1 MSSSPYPSRSADG
14 GAPEEPGAPSFTY
27 PSRPVVL
34 VIDDEAGVRESLRI
48 ILQDDFEV
56 LEAAD
61 GAAALE
67 IVRSRRIDV
76 ALLDVRMPGEPGPAV
91 LPRILALSESI
102 AVILMTAVP
111 QVRTAVD
118 AIKAGAY
125 DYVIK
130 PFEPDEILLLV
141 RQAAQHRLLE
151 REVRYLRSEFDRAH
165 GFDALVGRHARMAR
179 LYELIAQVAPT
190 HVTVLITAESG
201 TGKELVARAIHRQSL
216 RARPAVRRREPRG
229 DPRHPARIGAVRP
242 REGRLHGR
250 PREEGRGSSSW
261 PTAAHC
267 SSTRWG
273 ACASTSRPSSSARLQ
288 EREVERLGGVRTTPV
303 DVRVIAATNID
314 LKQAVR
320 ARTFREDLFY
330 RLNVVPL
337 SVPPLRDRKE
347 DIALL
352 VDHFVKKYSREF
364 KKDVRGVSQGA
375 LPALEAY
382 DWPGNVRELENVI
395 ERSVALATRP
405 VILLEDLPL
414 DLAMHEPRARR
425 RRAIVAVAQGGARAV
440 RAGLCAAGARARG
453 LEPEPHGPASSAS
466 TAIPSSPGSPPGASG
481 RRAEASSGRGW
492 WGSRRRARRR
502 RKESSPEGTGW
513 LGAGRM
519 APGHGRRRARRL

>member
-14 GAPEEPGAPSFTY
+14 GAPGEPGAPSFTY

-34 VIDDEAGVRESLRI
+34 VIDDEAGVRESLRM

-76 ALLDVRMPGEPGPAV
+76 ALLDVRMPGESGPAV
-91 LPRILALSESI
+91 LPRILALSETI

-190 HVTVLITAESG
+190 PVTVLITAESG

-216 RARPAVRRREPRG
+216 RRDQPFVAVNLAAIPDTLLESELFGHEKGAFTGAHARKAGKFELAHGGTLFLDEVG
-229 DPRHPARIGAVRP
+229 SLRIDLQAKLLR
-242 REGRLHGR
+242 
-250 PREEGRGSSSW
+250 
-261 PTAAHC
+261 A
-267 SSTRWG
+267 
-273 ACASTSRPSSSARLQ
+273 LQ

-337 SVPPLRDRKE
+337 TVPPLRDRKE

-352 VDHFVKKYSREF
+352 VEHFVKKYSREF

-414 DLAMHEPRARR
+414 DLAMHEPGQSRSVGEPSSLSLKEARERFEQAYVLRALEREDWNQSR
-425 RRAIVAVAQGGARAV
+425 TARVLGVHRNTLIA
-440 RAGLCAAGARARG
+440 RLAAWGIRPPTRG
-453 LEPEPHGPASSAS
+453 LVRQSLVGEPPQGS
-466 TAIPSSPGSPPGASG
+466 TP
-481 RRAEASSGRGW
+481 
-492 WGSRRRARRR
+492 
-502 RKESSPEGTGW
+502 PEGEF
-513 LGAGRM
+513 A
-519 APGHGRRRARRL
+519 